1 MEMERLSA
9 LGVLGCLAFAGRAR
23 ARARTHGSVRDSRR
37 HDDGWRPGCA
47 SESFCKA
54 LPKVELHAHL
64 HGSIRD
70 ATLLELAEASGSTTH
85 VSQCKAAAY
94 GDRSLSDCFKLFDL
108 IHHLVTDVATV
119 RRITR
124 EVVEDFHAE
133 NVQYLELRTTP
144 RAMPDLRAYCAAV
157 IDTLEQCAQE
167 LPGITCRILLSVNR
181 SSSLQF
187 AEQVLALALELASEG
202 PWVVGLDFSGNPS
215 ALSFEQFRPVF
226 ESARHAGLRTAVHV
240 GELGKEARYTR
251 DTDAV
256 LDFAPDRLGHAV
268 HLNSAQRSRLL
279 GRPIP
284 IEICPTSNLMTLQLG
299 AVEEHPTLG
308 LWLRSA
314 YPLVLCTDDAGVF
327 STTLSRE
334 LHLVA
339 RAYGLGDNE
348 LLSLAVRSIDF
359 IFDESAKATLR
370 ERFVSA
376 FQVSAQGQLIM

>member
-1 MEMERLSA
+1 MEPLRLSA
-9 LGVLGCLAFAGRAR
+9 LGVLGWLAFAGRAR
-23 ARARTHGSVRDSRR
+23 ARARTHGSFQTTSRR
-37 HDDGWRPGCA
+37 DDGWRPSCA
-47 SESFCKA
+47 SEIFCKA

-108 IHHLVTDVATV
+108 IHHLVTDVTTV

-133 NVQYLELRTTP
+133 NVKYLELRTTP
-144 RAMPDLRAYCAAV
+144 RAMPDIRAYCTAV
-157 IDTLEQCAQE
+157 IETLEQCSKE
-167 LPGITCRILLSVNR
+167 LPGIMCRILLSVNR

-187 AEQVLALALELASEG
+187 AEEVLALALDLASEG

-215 ALSFEQFRPVF
+215 AQSFEHFRPVF
-226 ESARHAGLRTAVHV
+226 ESAREAGLRTAVHV
-240 GELGKEARYTR
+240 GELGKEARYTQ

-256 LDFAPDRLGHAV
+256 LDFMPDRIGHAV
-268 HLNSAQRSRLL
+268 HLNSMQRKRVLE
-279 GRPIP
+279 RPIP
-284 IEICPTSNLMTLQLG
+284 VEICPTSNLMTLQLG

-314 YPLVLCTDDAGVF
+314 YPVVLCTDDAGVF
-327 STTLSRE
+327 STSLSRE

-339 RAYGLGDNE
+339 RAYALGENE

-359 IFDESAKATLR
+359 IFDESAKAHLR
-370 ERFVSA
+370 ESFIA
-376 FQVSAQGQLIM
+376 AIQK